1 MMERSES
8 LATEILH
15 SLKKDK
21 EFLVMALFVS
31 LIANAVLAIVAF
43 IKK

>member
-1 MMERSES
+1 MERPKG
-8 LATEILH
+8 LATEIVS

-21 EFLVMALFVS
+21 EFLAMALLVS
-31 LIANAVLAIVAF
+31 LITNAVLAIVAF

>member
-1 MMERSES
+1 MEKPES

-15 SLKKDK
+15 SVKKDK
-21 EFLVMALFVS
+21 EFLVMALLVS
-31 LIANAVLAIVAF
+31 LIANAVLAIVAL

>member
-1 MMERSES
+1 MERPEG

-15 SLKKDK
+15 EFKKEK
-21 EFLVMALFVS
+21 EFLVMALLVS
-31 LIANAVLAIVAF
+31 LIANAALAIVAL

>member
-1 MMERSES
+1 MERPEG

-15 SLKKDK
+15 SLRKDK
-21 EFLVMALFVS
+21 EFLTMALLVS
-31 LIANAVLAIVAF
+31 LIANVALAIVAF

>member
-1 MMERSES
+1 MERPVG

-15 SLKKDK
+15 EFKKANK
-21 EFLVMALFVS
+21 FLAMALLVS